1 MSVCPSV
8 CPSIDRLIFLHFCM
22 SYTFLY
28 VLHFCIFC
36 RSLALLLYSNA
47 APAHSHASGMRL
59 YNQVCLSIHPFICPV
74 QKSHIS
80 FFFLFFWGGGRGEMV
95 QQFTQDKLTTVGI
108 IADRWREGMSNPH
121 PHPIPFAPL
130 PTYTTSK
137 NRISHF
143 LTRAFRSV
151 DGTTDIWTKPMTEG
165 KQVTQGHNIVLDGW
179 AGPSNPTYSNIHKKN
194 TRFINFQLYDL
205 RQTNKPMDGRMD
217 VQTKPLTQL
226 RVCN

>member
-1 MSVCPSV
+1 M
-8 CPSIDRLIFLHFCM
+8 
-22 SYTFLY
+22 
-28 VLHFCIFC
+28 FC

-59 YNQVCLSIHPFICPV
+59 YNQVCLSIHRFICPV

-80 FFFLFFWGGGRGEMV
+80 FFFGRGEMV

-121 PHPIPFAPL
+121 PHPIPFTPL

-137 NRISHF
+137 TRISHF

-179 AGPSNPTYSNIHKKN
+179 AEPSNPHILKH
-194 TRFINFQLYDL
+194 
-205 RQTNKPMDGRMD
+205 
-217 VQTKPLTQL
+217 TQKEHSFYQFSTL
-226 RVCN
+226 